1 MHWIGLTA
9 RGLASLAM
17 VLGLCAAQVVAAY
30 SPEAT
35 KLIQEAV
42 DEVSRLL
49 EQGKAP
55 QAAKQAEAYLKQNP
69 ADVQMRFLQGVI
81 AAEQRQNAQAIKIF
95 TALTRDYPSL
105 PEPYNN
111 LAVLYAA
118 EGQERKA
125 SEVLEQAIRTNPSYA
140 TAHENLG
147 DLYARMASDAR
158 SEPALG
164 SDKPR
169 HQRTSPLAMPGRWRD
184 FCSSV
189 PYSSS
194 VGPTMVTPM
203 PAR

>member
-1 MHWIGLTA
+1 MLISSRVPSRVPGRTYLRIA
-9 RGLASLAM
+9 RPVAIAAFSLGAALCGAFAHAS
-17 VLGLCAAQVVAAY
+17 
-30 SPEAT
+30 
-35 KLIQEAV
+35 QEAV

-147 DLYARMASDAR
+147 DLYARMASDAYAK
-158 SEPALG
+158 ALQLDG
-164 SDKPR
+164 
-169 HQRTSPLAMPGRWRD
+169 
-184 FCSSV
+184 
-189 PYSSS
+189 
-194 VGPTMVTPM
+194 
-203 PAR
+203 